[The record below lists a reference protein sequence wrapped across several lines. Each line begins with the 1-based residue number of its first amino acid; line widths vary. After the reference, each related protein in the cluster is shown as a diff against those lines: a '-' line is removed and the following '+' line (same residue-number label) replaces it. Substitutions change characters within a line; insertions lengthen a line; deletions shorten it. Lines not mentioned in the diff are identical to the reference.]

1 LQPVVRAVLRDEGR
15 RVPYVASLGKTPRSV
30 HQLWQE
36 YQFGI
41 GGRKPARTFSAVE
54 RGRVKVKYCR
64 RNIIWKAI
72 DRMVRSGS
80 TAQVAIDRIY
90 ASYGELTVTQM
101 MNAMGADEKN
111 GGRPGLQ

>member
-1 LQPVVRAVLRDEGR
+1 
-15 RVPYVASLGKTPRSV
+15 
-30 HQLWQE
+30 
-36 YQFGI
+36 
-41 GGRKPARTFSAVE
+41 
-54 RGRVKVKYCR
+54 
-64 RNIIWKAI
+64 
-72 DRMVRSGS
+72 MRSGS